1 MKSTPL
7 LMATAALSLAC
18 ISCTPAQM
26 ASPQSTQDIQAL
38 ILHLENAW
46 AQVDVTNDRS
56 IFTEIIAPE
65 FHGASSRDGKI
76 LDRAQWL
83 ANWEYEG
90 VTSAT
95 NIQPAVHVVSPE
107 LAIFNGIDET
117 KGRDGNGAEWVHQD
131 LCTDTWVKR
140 NGKWQVV
147 AAHCSRIK

>member
-1 MKSTPL
+1 MTSIPL
-7 LMATAALSLAC
+7 LIATAALSLAC
-18 ISCTPAQM
+18 ISCTPAPTPP
-26 ASPQSTQDIQAL
+26 PQSMQDIQTL
-38 ILHLENAW
+38 ILHLEDAW

-56 IFTEIIAPE
+56 IFDEIIAPD
-65 FHGASSRDGKI
+65 FHSASSREGKVM
-76 LDRAQWL
+76 DRAQWL

-95 NIQPAVHVVSPE
+95 NIQPAVYVVSPE
-107 LAIFNGIDET
+107 LAIYNGIDET
-117 KGRDGNGAEWVHQD
+117 RGSGSNGAEWVHQD